1 MEIKQLTKKGRIDV
15 RGFHARSSYSI
26 CRLQKKQ
33 DNSYKIKQ
41 SFASDFERE
50 EETNIL
56 LQDMIW
62 LARSSHRFIGFDRAD
77 KEMAAFKDRIF
88 LKE

>member
-1 MEIKQLTKKGRIDV
+1 MSEA
-15 RGFHARSSYSI
+15 FMHAVATVYADYKRS
-26 CRLQKKQ
+26 K
-33 DNSYKIKQ
+33 
-41 SFASDFERE
+41 
-50 EETNIL
+50 TNIL